1 MPSLQ
6 YVILSDTLNAVP
18 VLTFKKL
25 TIGSPGNRLNIT
37 ININKMALPP
47 QLKVG
52 IGWVTITVTG
62 PVDVIAGFKGYAP
75 IVTVKVDKTGLDY
88 ILYIS
93 AKSLTEQLE
102 PLRKNNGDQFTGLKF
117 SIRKESEDKMAK
129 YELKTD

>member
-1 MPSLQ
+1 MPQL
-6 YVILSDTLNAVP
+6 
-18 VLTFKKL
+18 
-25 TIGSPGNRLNIT
+25 
-37 ININKMALPP
+37 P

-52 IGWVTITVTG
+52 TDWVTITVTG
-62 PVDVIAGFKGYAP
+62 PVDVIANLNGYAP
-75 IVTVKVDKTGLDY
+75 VLPVRKEATQQEY

-117 SIRKESEDKMAK
+117 SIRKESENQMAK